1 MSFTQV
7 ELERKLLCCR
17 LHYVCE
23 RLIIGIGLIKLSDI
37 VFEWKGF
44 SNRIRSRTRK
54 RGKRKHSAIETR
66 TQNKGSSK
74 KYLWNY
80 FPIKMTFEQRQK
92 SHSSCNAV
100 DLNSLSENWRL
111 YRFPAP
117 DRNAVARQ
125 RQIWKKKH
133 KFVELRI
140 MHFHILSGGRRSFFR
155 FLKCDIFEDSGIL
168 LLAQIL
174 NIFSLTKWL
183 EI

>member
-125 RQIWKKKH
+125 RQIWKKKQICGAPHYAFPHFVGRASELFSVFEMWHFLRTPGFCCSH
-133 KFVELRI
+133 KY
-140 MHFHILSGGRRSFFR
+140 
-155 FLKCDIFEDSGIL
+155 
-168 LLAQIL
+168 
-174 NIFSLTKWL
+174 
-183 EI
+183 